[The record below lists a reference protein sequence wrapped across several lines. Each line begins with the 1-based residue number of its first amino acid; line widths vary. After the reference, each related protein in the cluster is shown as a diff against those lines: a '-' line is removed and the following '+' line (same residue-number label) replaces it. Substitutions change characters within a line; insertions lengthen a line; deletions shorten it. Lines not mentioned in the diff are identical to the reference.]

1 VFFSCGPPGGQLPH
15 MKLNGF
21 QWCAETTVLT
31 LFQALKQNLRS
42 EKAFNPPT
50 AHTYGS
56 VIFNLIGLFD
66 YSLNAEKLVPVFLIP
81 VADHCVPMLMVAK

>member
-1 VFFSCGPPGGQLPH
+1 

-31 LFQALKQNLRS
+31 QFQALKQNLRS

-56 VIFNLIGLFD
+56 VIFNHIGLFD
-66 YSLNAEKLVPVFLIP
+66 YSLNAEKLVPVFLTFQWLTTVSLCSWLQSKHQHP
-81 VADHCVPMLMVAK
+81 Y